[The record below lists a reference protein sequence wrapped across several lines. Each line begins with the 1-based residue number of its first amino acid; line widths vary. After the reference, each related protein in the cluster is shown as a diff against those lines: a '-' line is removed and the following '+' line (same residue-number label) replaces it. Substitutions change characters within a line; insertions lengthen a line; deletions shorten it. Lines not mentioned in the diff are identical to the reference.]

1 MPYKVIRH
9 ALFALAL
16 VLPGTG
22 IAWSQPVP
30 ACGFSPAIL
39 AAADLLLVDP
49 RIERRFWRDRT
60 STDAAFLK
68 IRYAGLNH
76 QQAVGLIDGLRRR
89 STPPQRIE
97 ELRLA
102 HARPAERAVLLDGP
116 QETSVDPMLAASA
129 FRAAVLDD
137 DGERFFA
144 AVRRNAAPLQTL
156 TLADTTQ
163 TQLARSLADLPEATK
178 QRIAGRA
185 EAAGFWRLG
194 LELLATSPDPA
205 DWLAALKRS
214 PIAPRDAA
222 RLAELFAP
230 LWRGFA
236 TLNPRAYR
244 QDVLPPELREAAATL
259 DARRS
264 QPSDPIDSITTLV
277 RLAPRTQFL
286 MTLLNQTGSLALG
299 SEVAEPLVRDIRAGR
314 IDPATDDDAL
324 QILVFSGIDRVL
336 GRAQTLAQLSSFA
349 SSLGG
354 VPNEKT
360 LARLERIVARQA
372 LRPYLA
378 GDRRALPERP
388 LPLSTSFDWEA
399 WSRAAQLLRSGAPI
413 PDASQSIAADLLE
426 AAGRYPEAVLA
437 WRDVGDREAGR
448 AGAHALMLALDQRC
462 AKLMSPP
469 MPLQES
475 IYRFE
480 PR

>member
-1 MPYKVIRH
+1 MPCLAFRH
-9 ALFALAL
+9 ALLALAL

-30 ACGFSPAIL
+30 ACRFAPDIV

-49 RIERRFWRDRT
+49 RITRRFWRDRT

-68 IRYAGLNH
+68 IRYGGLAH
-76 QQAVGLIDGLRRR
+76 QDAVGLIDDLRRR
-89 STPPQRIE
+89 ATPPQRID

-163 TQLARSLADLPEATK
+163 IQLARSLADLDEATR

-185 EAAGFWRLG
+185 EAAGFWRLS
-194 LELLATSPDPA
+194 LELLATGADPSA
-205 DWLAALKRS
+205 WLAALKRS
-214 PIAPRDAA
+214 PIAPVNATK
-222 RLAELFAP
+222 LAELFAP
-230 LWRGFA
+230 LWRGSA
-236 TLNPRAYR
+236 TLNPRPYR
-244 QDVLPPELREAAATL
+244 LDALPPELRAAAAIL
-259 DARRS
+259 EARRS
-264 QPSDPIDSITTLV
+264 PDADPIDSITTLV

-286 MTLLNQTGSLALG
+286 MTLLNQTGSLSLG
-299 SEVAEPLVRDIRAGR
+299 SQVAEPLIQDIRAGR
-314 IDPATDDDAL
+314 IDPARDDDAL

-336 GRAQTLAQLSSFA
+336 GRTQAMTQLSSFA

-354 VPNEKT
+354 MPNETT
-360 LARLERIVARQA
+360 LARLERTVARQS
-372 LRPYLA
+372 LRPYLV
-378 GDRRALPERP
+378 GDRTALPGRP
-388 LPLSTSFDWEA
+388 LPLSADFDWEI
-399 WSRAAQLLRSGAPI
+399 WSRTAQLLRSGAPV
-413 PDASQSIAADLLE
+413 PDASRSIAADLLE
-426 AAGRYPEAVLA
+426 AAGRYREALLA
-437 WRDVGDREAGR
+437 WRDAGDREAGL
-448 AGAHALMLALDQRC
+448 AGAHALMLALDRRC
-462 AKLMSPP
+462 AGLMAPP
-469 MPLQES
+469 MPLQEPV
-475 IYRFE
+475 YRFE